1 MAERAY
7 SMKDRFVLLVE
18 DNPDDEALTLHAFKR
33 HNVTNEVIVVR
44 DGVEAL
50 DFLFCRGAYAN
61 RDPNHLPEIILLDL
75 RLPKLDGV
83 EVLRQIRADPRT
95 QRLPIVVL
103 TSSNRDQDLVDS
115 FHYGANAYIR
125 KPVDF
130 KQFVAAVCK
139 LGLHLVVMKDAVPN

>member
-18 DNPDDEALTLHAFKR
+18 DNPDDETLTLLSFKR
-33 HNVTNEVIVVR
+33 NNVTNDVIVVR

-50 DFLFCRGAYAN
+50 NFLFCRGTYAN

-83 EVLRQIRADPRT
+83 DVLRAIRADQRT
-95 QRLPIVVL
+95 QRLPVVIL
-103 TSSNRDQDLVDS
+103 TSSNTDRDRVDS
-115 FHYGANAYIR
+115 LHYGANAYIR

-130 KQFVAAVCK
+130 KQFVAAVCE
-139 LGLHLVVMKDAVPN
+139 LGLHLVVMKEASPN